1 MASSEQDVSLWSR
14 SAAFFA
20 SSSSLSSRI
29 IHAPLLARLKISGN
43 LTVCGC
49 QL

>member
-20 SSSSLSSRI
+20 SSSSLSARI
-29 IHAPLLARLKISGN
+29 VHAPLLARLRIVVN
-43 LTVCGC
+43 LTICGC

>member
-1 MASSEQDVSLWSR
+1 MLNTDL
-14 SAAFFA
+14 
-20 SSSSLSSRI
+20 LSPWVRRFLLESRI